1 MSRRFI
7 LAAVAS
13 VAALAAPAVAHADA
27 VTQWNLNA
35 SSALMV
41 TAGQGPQL
49 SVPHMAM
56 VHGAVYDA
64 VNAIDGGHE
73 GYLLTSRV
81 ATPFDSQEAAAATA
95 AYLVLLNLVPAQKA
109 TLDGQYAASLAP
121 IPDGTAKTRGI
132 AVGGAAA
139 AAMIAARTDDG
150 RFGAYR
156 FPVGTG
162 PGQWRP
168 VLPAFVNDPFAWLKD
183 VKPFL
188 IKSGYTVRL
197 GRPCAAREQE
207 VRARAQRGQVARICD
222 EHRLGR
228 RTRRWRPATGR
239 RTRRATWSRI
249 FRTLSAQ
256 QNVSLTG
263 NARLY
268 AMLYMSAADALITV
282 WNDKAEYLFWRPITA
297 IREADTDG
305 NPDTVADPAWL
316 PLIPTPPYTEHSSGH
331 NGLSGAIVAT
341 LQDFFGT
348 DRIGWTDTNNGGF
361 TRSYTRFSDAI
372 EEIIEVRIWSGI
384 HFRSAD
390 EQAAKIG
397 KQVARYR
404 EQHFFDRVHGH
415 DDEEGEAACWAAEP
429 AAGAGQEP
437 PGSSLPGGSCARQR
451 ADGEKNTFADG
462 VELRLAAELRHRETH
477 SDAETPGPGRP
488 PHHDRR
494 REPADVDRLLGGRAR
509 HAVRLRAAEPRQR
522 VREPPL
528 LRPRRRPPDHRL
540 HERGARA
547 RPGAHVDGDRRRP
560 PRRLLALAGDL
571 PPGRRAAGRARRSGT
586 AASRTAASWTRSTSR
601 TRSAS

>member
-81 ATPFDSQEAAAATA
+81 ATPFDSKEAAAATA

-162 PGQWRP
+162 AGQWRP

-188 IKSGYTVRL
+188 IKSGTQFGSDGPAPLESKKYAREFNEVKSL
-197 GRPCAAREQE
+197 GSATSTTRTADQTLAARYWAEN
-207 VRARAQRGQVARICD
+207 
-222 EHRLGR
+222 
-228 RTRRWRPATGR
+228 PP
-239 RTRRATWSRI
+239 ATWSRI

-256 QNVSLTG
+256 QAVSLVD

-384 HFRSAD
+384 HFRSSD

-404 EQHFFDRVHGH
+404 EQHFFGRVHGH
-415 DDEEGEAACWAAEP
+415 DDEEGE
-429 AAGAGQEP
+429 
-437 PGSSLPGGSCARQR
+437 GG
-451 ADGEKNTFADG
+451 
-462 VELRLAAELRHRETH
+462 
-477 SDAETPGPGRP
+477 
-488 PHHDRR
+488 
-494 REPADVDRLLGGRAR
+494 LLGG
-509 HAVRLRAAEPRQR
+509 
-522 VREPPL
+522 
-528 LRPRRRPPDHRL
+528 
-540 HERGARA
+540 
-547 RPGAHVDGDRRRP
+547 
-560 PRRLLALAGDL
+560 
-571 PPGRRAAGRARRSGT
+571 
-586 AASRTAASWTRSTSR
+586 
-601 TRSAS
+601 